1 MALTQSA
8 WTDTTVD
15 GQLVSICTVV
25 CTTGEHDAYTL
36 KTSTALNPELPW
48 RLVFHSIA
56 AGDGEALPF
65 EIYVG
70 YSSSFALS
78 GDDSTLAVT
87 DGAYF
92 SELYDDVR
100 PAVGA
105 AGALTFMM
113 SPDTEVADVVTTTN
127 NPAKMQIPVAPYYA
141 FNLNGGSAL
150 VATTHT
156 FIIIQ

>member
-15 GQLVSICTVV
+15 GQFISTCTVIA
-25 CTTGEHDAYTL
+25 TTNETDAYTL
-36 KTSTALNPELPW
+36 KTTTGLNPELPW
-48 RLVFHSIA
+48 KLIFHSIA
-56 AGDGEALPF
+56 AGDGQALPL

-70 YSSSFALS
+70 YSASFALS
-78 GDDSTLAVT
+78 GQGASVVVT
-87 DGAYF
+87 DGALF
-92 SELYDDVR
+92 SQLYDDVR

-105 AGALTFMM
+105 GGALTFLM
-113 SPDTEVADVVTTTN
+113 SPDTEVVDVVTTTN
-127 NPAKMQIPVAPYYA
+127 NPAKMQIPVAPRYA